1 MHSSDSRKQ
10 TVSSQPAPTS
20 VPETSAQASAHSS
33 AQTSNAAPITASG
46 SVSARAALSPRR
58 FLLRLAGML
67 ALLLALVILVVVLFD
82 PFYHYH
88 KPWFGLTAV
97 LTDKEYQC
105 VGTLRN
111 FDYDSLIVG
120 SSVVENNNN
129 AWFDQAFSCHAIKA
143 VRSYGATA
151 DLCYLLDAAHEDHTL
166 TNVFY
171 NIDPSSLAA
180 EPVTTYESTGC
191 PMYLYDRNI
200 LNDYQYWFNKDVLFE
215 KIPYMLMK
223 SLSGYDAGESYNWAQ
238 WKTFSTVSILSNYA
252 RLPQVTPMMA
262 ADTYQTQ
269 LEGNLALLEKEV
281 SAHPETQYYF
291 FFPPYSI
298 LWWDNMN
305 RSGELESYLY
315 NEQIAM
321 ERLLTYDNVRLFNFQ
336 AREDIVANLDNYLD
350 TLHFSAQINA
360 QMCED
365 MAAGKNEVTT
375 ENLQESM
382 TELRTFGEHVLTDLI
397 PPLEKDFHYAEAA
410 QESSDADNAEET
422 QPQTGLPF

>member
-1 MHSSDSRKQ
+1 MHFSDSKKQ
-10 TVSSQPAPTS
+10 PAKLPADGVSSRTASQTS
-20 VPETSAQASAHSS
+20 HPDISSS
-33 AQTSNAAPITASG
+33 ASGDPFTGRSGNASSG
-46 SVSARAALSPRR
+46 NSSRR
-58 FLLRLAGML
+58 FLLHLAGIL
-67 ALLLALVILVVVLFD
+67 AFLLALVILVVVVFD

-111 FDYDSLIVG
+111 FEYDSLIVG

-129 AWFDQAFSCHAIKA
+129 AWFNEAFSCNAIKA

-151 DLCYLLDAAHEDHTL
+151 DLCYLLDVAHEEHTL
-166 TNVFY
+166 DNVFY

-223 SLSGYDAGESYNWAQ
+223 SLTGYDPNESYNWAQ
-238 WKTFSTVSILSNYA
+238 WKTFSTASILSNYA

-262 ADTYQTQ
+262 ADTYREQ

-281 SAHPETQYYF
+281 SSHPETQYYF

-321 ERLLTYDNVRLFNFQ
+321 ERLLSYDNVRLFNFQ
-336 AREDIVANLDNYLD
+336 AREDIVGDLDNYLD
-350 TLHFSAQINA
+350 TLHFSDRINQ
-360 QMCED
+360 QMCAD
-365 MAAGKNEVTT
+365 MAAGKNEVTPDT
-375 ENLQESM
+375 VAETVTNLQN
-382 TELRTFGEHVLTDLI
+382 FGGHVLTDLI
-397 PPLEKDFHYAEAA
+397 PAVEKEFHYAEATDNT
-410 QESSDADNAEET
+410 QRTDNAEET
-422 QPQTGLPF
+422 QTQTGLPF

>member
-1 MHSSDSRKQ
+1 MHFSDSESKSVQQNKSLQQPSQ
-10 TVSSQPAPTS
+10 TAA
-20 VPETSAQASAHSS
+20 ETAAQISK
-33 AQTSNAAPITASG
+33 
-46 SVSARAALSPRR
+46 R
-58 FLLRLAGML
+58 FLFRLAGLL
-67 ALLLALVILVVVLFD
+67 ALLLALVILIVVLFD

-105 VGTLRN
+105 VGTLRT

-129 AWFDQAFSCHAIKA
+129 AWFNEAFSCNTIKA

-151 DLCYLLDAAHEDHTL
+151 DLCYLLDVAHEDHTL

-180 EPVTTYESTGC
+180 EPVTTYASTGC
-191 PMYLYDRNI
+191 PMYLYDQNI

-223 SLSGYDAGESYNWAQ
+223 SLTGYDPGESYNWAQ
-238 WKTFSTVSILSNYA
+238 WKTFSTTSILSNYA
-252 RLPQVTPMMA
+252 RLPEVTPMMA
-262 ADTYQTQ
+262 KDTYTSQ
-269 LEGNLALLEKEV
+269 LEGNLSLLEKEV
-281 SAHPETQYYF
+281 SSHPETSYYF

-315 NEQIAM
+315 NEQVAM
-321 ERLLTYDNVRLFNFQ
+321 ERLLSYSNVRLFNFQ

-350 TLHFSAQINA
+350 TLHFSAQINQ

-365 MAAGKNEVTT
+365 MAAGKNEVTADT
-375 ENLQESM
+375 VEKTAAELQ
-382 TELRTFGEHVLTDLI
+382 RFGEHVLTDLI
-397 PPLEKDFHYAEAA
+397 PALEKDFHYAEAA
-410 QESSDADNAEET
+410 QETEDTATAQT
-422 QPQTGLPF
+422 QTGLPF